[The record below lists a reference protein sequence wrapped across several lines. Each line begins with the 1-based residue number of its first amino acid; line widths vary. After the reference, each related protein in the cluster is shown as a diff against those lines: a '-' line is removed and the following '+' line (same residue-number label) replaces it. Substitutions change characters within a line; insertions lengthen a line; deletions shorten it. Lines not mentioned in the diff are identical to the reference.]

1 MDILQWYL
9 DMFEFKHVSLYKCF
23 LDLLAGPGD
32 EKFVVIICLL
42 KEFEQNYKDNPSVF
56 IKLN

>member
-1 MDILQWYL
+1 
-9 DMFEFKHVSLYKCF
+9 MFEFKHVSLYKCF